1 MAKLCTTSRVR
12 KSKTEADTLAQRE
25 SQHSSGVDVQ
35 EADTGPTLHSTHS
48 AYIQQEL
55 THSRKRSQR

>member
-48 AYIQQEL
+48 RASESLAKTQSAL
-55 THSRKRSQR
+55 N